1 MAIYQVTD
9 TGLSETESTSFAD
22 AGFRERDHIQQLLK
36 RQIDVIAPD
45 TLIISEEF
53 GDWENSRRRI
63 DLLGLDKEGNPVVI
77 ELKRTQDGG
86 RELKGSVTTENID
99 DSHLSPT
106 PLSLYGASRG
116 IC

>member
-1 MAIYQVTD
+1 MPIYQVT
-9 TGLSETESTSFAD
+9 GLKEVEPTSFAD

-53 GDWENSRRRI
+53 GDWEDSRRRI
-63 DLLGLDKEGNPVVI
+63 DLLGVDKEGNLVVI

-86 RELKGSVTTENID
+86 HMDLQSVRYAARTKGVGDN
-99 DSHLSPT
+99 
-106 PLSLYGASRG
+106 
-116 IC
+116 